1 MSDSNQLLDH
11 ARRYFSQAGQSTD
24 VKKMRLLVKLGLEFL
39 NLANGDP
46 LPTAPAKDAPPR
58 KEGET

>member
-11 ARRYFSQAGQSTD
+11 ARRYFTQAGQSTD
-24 VKKMRLLVKLGLEFL
+24 VKKMKLLVELGLEFL
-39 NLANGDP
+39 NLASGDA
-46 LPTAPAKDAPPR
+46 LPTAPTKDVPPR

>member
-1 MSDSNQLLDH
+1 M
-11 ARRYFSQAGQSTD
+11 
-24 VKKMRLLVKLGLEFL
+24 KLLVELGLEFL
-39 NLANGDP
+39 NLASGNA

>member
-24 VKKMRLLVKLGLEFL
+24 VKKMKLLVELGLEFL
-39 NLANGDP
+39 NLASGNA